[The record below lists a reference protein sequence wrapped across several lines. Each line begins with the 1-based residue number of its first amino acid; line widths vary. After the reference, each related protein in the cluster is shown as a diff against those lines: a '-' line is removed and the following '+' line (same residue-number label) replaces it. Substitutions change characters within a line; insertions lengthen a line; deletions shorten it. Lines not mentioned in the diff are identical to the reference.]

1 MTESLDNILSGS
13 GEAVSQTETLADGK
27 SAVEENVAQAEGES
41 QQQAEAEGNE
51 GQQQGGQRTVP
62 HEALHAEKQK
72 VKRYTEEVSSLRQEI
87 ADRDAAWE
95 RRIAQLVEAQKPKA
109 EPQQKP
115 DWFENPEAATQHAVR
130 ETISPQ
136 LDQVTTTLMAT
147 AQMVAGIKY
156 GDDKVAEAEQAF
168 LDAMRSQKL
177 DPADYHKVA
186 NSPNR
191 YASAVQWHQRQL
203 AQAEIGD
210 DPAAYKAKLEA
221 EVREKVLAELQQG
234 EGQQTQQRQAAMP
247 SNFASARNVANRSA
261 GPAWSGPASI
271 QDIFKR

>member
-13 GEAVSQTETLADGK
+13 GEAVTEQNT
-27 SAVEENVAQAEGES
+27 AVEGNQAQAAEGES
-41 QQQAEAEGNE
+41 QQEQAEASEQSE
-51 GQQQGGQRTVP
+51 QQGGQKTVP

-72 VKRYTEEVSSLRQEI
+72 VKRYTEEVSSLRKEI

-95 RRIAQLVEAQKPKA
+95 RRIAQLIDAQKPKP

-115 DWFENPEAATQHAVR
+115 DWFENPEGATRHEVQQTV
-130 ETISPQ
+130 TPQ
-136 LDQVTTTLMAT
+136 LDQITQTLMAN
-147 AQMVAGIKY
+147 AQIVAGIKY

-168 LDAMRSQKL
+168 IDAVKSQKL
-177 DPADYHKVA
+177 DPADFQKVA

-191 YASAVQWHQRQL
+191 YAAAVQWHQRQL

-234 EGQQTQQRQAAMP
+234 EGQQTQQRQATMP
-247 SNFASARNVANRSA
+247 SNFATARNVANRSN